1 MTIDPSVSASF
12 DPPPVL
18 ALHRR
23 RVLMT
28 LDALGG
34 VWRYGMDLAA
44 GLADLGY
51 DFVFAGFGPSAS
63 SHQLAE
69 AERLGEIVW
78 LDAPLDWTTED
89 EGALDR
95 IPPLLAELV
104 ASEGIDLV
112 HLNLPSQAAG
122 LDLPV
127 PVLTVSHSCVVTWFA
142 AVRGSGLPPGWHWQ
156 QHRNRAGFDAADAVV
171 APSHSHAAML
181 RASYGPIA
189 GLTVVYNASGL
200 MPEAADKQDYVF
212 AAGRWWDEG
221 KNGALLDAAAS
232 AISRIRAEL
241 QQETGPNGQHLAI
254 RHAEHLGELPL
265 AKIACLLGRAGIAV
279 SPSLYEPFGLSV
291 LEAARAGAA
300 LVLSDI
306 SIYRE
311 LWQDTALFADPHDAK
326 ALAKAVNRLAGDAG
340 LRRRLVAKA
349 RARSA
354 DFSLA
359 AQSEAMDRLY
369 RGLLERRSLPLA
381 V

>member
-1 MTIDPSVSASF
+1 
-12 DPPPVL
+12 
-18 ALHRR
+18 
-23 RVLMT
+23 MT

-51 DFVFAGFGPSAS
+51 DFVFAGLGPSPS

-89 EGALDR
+89 EKALDR
-95 IPPLLAELV
+95 IPALLAELV

-142 AVRGSGLPPGWHWQ
+142 AMRGGGLPSGWQWQ
-156 QHRNRAGFDAADAVV
+156 QRRNRAGFDAADAVI
-171 APSHSHAAML
+171 APSRSHAAML

-200 MPEAADKQDYVF
+200 MPEAADKQDYAF

-221 KNGALLDAAAS
+221 KNGALLDAAAP
-232 AISRIRAEL
+232 AIAWPVIMAGADR
-241 QQETGPNGQHLAI
+241 GPSGQHLAI
-254 RHAEHLGELPL
+254 HNAEHLGELPH
-265 AKIACLLGRAGIAV
+265 AKVACLLSRAGIAV

-306 SIYRE
+306 PIYRE

-326 ALAKAVNRLAGDAG
+326 ALAEAVNRLAGDAG
-340 LRRRLVAKA
+340 LRRRLVTKA

-359 AQSEAMDRLY
+359 AQAEAMDRLY
-369 RGLLERRSLPLA
+369 QGLLERRPLPLA